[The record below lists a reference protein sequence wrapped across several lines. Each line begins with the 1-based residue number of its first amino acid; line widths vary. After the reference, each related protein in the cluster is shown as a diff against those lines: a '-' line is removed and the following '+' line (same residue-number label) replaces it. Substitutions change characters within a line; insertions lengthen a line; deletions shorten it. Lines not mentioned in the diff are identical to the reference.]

1 MPGRVTV
8 SRELAALFGV
18 LSNPHRVRLIEELR
32 EEEKDVNGL
41 QAALGISH
49 SGVSQHLAL
58 LRAHRLVTERREGRH
73 VYYKLSQPKLAS
85 WIVEGLDFIHGEL
98 MQEEAIRAAV
108 EQARVLWAPAEV
120 AEKG

>member
-1 MPGRVTV
+1 MPGATV
-8 SRELAALFGV
+8 SRELSALFGV

-32 EEEKDVNGL
+32 CGERDVNGL
-41 QAALGISH
+41 QVALGISH

-58 LRAHRLVTERREGRH
+58 LRAHRLVTERRDGRH
-73 VYYKLSQPKLAS
+73 VFYRLSQPKLAA

-108 EQARVLWAPAEV
+108 AQARVQWAPPA
-120 AEKG
+120 AAGGH

>member
-32 EEEKDVNGL
+32 EDEKDVNGL
-41 QAALGISH
+41 QTALGISH

-73 VYYKLSQPKLAS
+73 VYYRLSQPKLAQ

-108 EQARVLWAPAEV
+108 EQARVLWAPAE
-120 AEKG
+120 AATER